1 MIAPDLSRSFQH
13 FKKHIALGHV
23 KISVTEK
30 IILSMLFFVLL
41 PFSLL
46 SYLFSKNTKDKKV
59 LVLDYGEKEPYRVM
73 KQALS
78 PHSLFKLYRVPK
90 FFIPVLPRIYIND
103 IITIS
108 RHNLVWLI
116 QNLYFLGAL
125 SLKISK
131 YYFMWKKSKLSKM
144 IVMQEYSFYMSYLTR
159 VIENENGKLYNIQ
172 HGIPGETY
180 CYFRFSKSFIWGE
193 HYRQVYIKQNAER
206 NQFIVSGSIVHNFL
220 NRKRENETE
229 DIDILYVMQ
238 GKIEGVED
246 VIEALE
252 KVSKY
257 KKVLYIQHPR
267 YYVKNI
273 DSCIPET
280 KENIYQLLMR
290 SKIVVSHY
298 STALLDAVVLG
309 KKAISYLKKDDM
321 KNHVDYLPQSNIVNN
336 KNLLENILILDNT
349 SNAYSLNEYIQ
360 EGVDPIGII
369 RKELNA

>member
-1 MIAPDLSRSFQH
+1 
-13 FKKHIALGHV
+13 
-23 KISVTEK
+23 
-30 IILSMLFFVLL
+30 MLFFVLL

-46 SYLFSKNTKDKKV
+46 SYLFSKNTKDKNV
-59 LVLDYGEKEPYRVM
+59 LVLDYGEKEPYRVVN
-73 KQALS
+73 QALS
-78 PHSLFKLYRVPK
+78 PYPLFKFCRVPK
-90 FFIPVLPRIYIND
+90 FFIPVLPSIYIKD
-103 IITIS
+103 IITVS
-108 RHNLVWLI
+108 RYNSIWFI

-131 YYFMWKKSKLSKM
+131 YYFVWKKSKLSKM

-180 CYFRFSKSFIWGE
+180 CCFRFSKSFIWGE
-193 HYRQVYIKQNAER
+193 HYRQVYIKQNAEK
-206 NQFIVSGSIVHNFL
+206 NQFIISGSIVHSFL
-220 NRKRENETE
+220 NRKRENATE

-238 GKIEGVED
+238 GKIEGIED
-246 VIEALE
+246 VIEVLE

-267 YYVKNI
+267 HYVKNI

-298 STALLDAVVLG
+298 STALLDAVILG

-321 KNHVDYLPQSNIVNN
+321 KHYIDYLPQSNTVNN
-336 KNLLENILILDNT
+336 KNLLEDILILDNI
-349 SNAYSLNEYIQ
+349 SNTHSLNEYIQ